1 MRSTPSATTSRRT
14 RGTATCAWRP
24 SSAPASTARA
34 TPPPPRAEGQRH
46 PILAGL
52 EEADTLPFGGY
63 LPVVSVDAGTE
74 VLATFIPDFP
84 IYPPETSWMREPR
97 SDFAAITVR
106 TAPSGGKL
114 VWFVADLDRCFARDE
129 AFEHALLFENAVRWA
144 LGDRLRVSL
153 KGNAR
158 HRDGRPLR
166 AAGPARSAPQQS
178 PAVVAR
184 AGPPVRP
191 GAGRTD
197 RGPPAAAAPRP
208 RSRSGCGWPA
218 RGCRHAATATRW
230 SSPSTGCSTTSWSRS
245 ERSPPVETGI
255 WARAPGSRPR

>member
-1 MRSTPSATTSRRT
+1 MRSTPSSNNIETHARHSYLRLAPELRAGVYGSRDAT
-14 RGTATCAWRP
+14 
-24 SSAPASTARA
+24 APA
-34 TPPPPRAEGQRH
+34 PEGKRH

-129 AFEHALLFENAVRWA
+129 SFEHALLFENAVRWA
-144 LGDRLRVSL
+144 LGDRLAYR
-153 KGNAR
+153 
-158 HRDGRPLR
+158 
-166 AAGPARSAPQQS
+166 
-178 PAVVAR
+178 
-184 AGPPVRP
+184 
-191 GAGRTD
+191 
-197 RGPPAAAAPRP
+197 
-208 RSRSGCGWPA
+208 
-218 RGCRHAATATRW
+218 
-230 SSPSTGCSTTSWSRS
+230 
-245 ERSPPVETGI
+245 
-255 WARAPGSRPR
+255 